1 MTDDVL
7 SLRSIKQPLRAL
19 LYEKLV
25 WKHLLGFGIKQCNG
39 AEEGEIRTVS
49 YHENGNIRTM
59 LGVIGFLV
67 IVEGIAIDFFVAT
80 KSTKLAILLGA
91 VHVMMLLYTVALMRA
106 AKQRPT
112 LVTPNG
118 LLVRTSLLY
127 CCWLPMES
135 IQSLSGLEKE
145 IERVN
150 SPHVLWCALGDQ
162 PNVVIELSKAEEAV
176 LPFGLVRRP
185 NRLYVYVDQPTVL
198 VNDVSRL
205 RGQS

>member
-1 MTDDVL
+1 VTDEVL
-7 SLRSIKQPLRAL
+7 SLRSVKQPLRAL

-25 WKHLLGFGIKQCNG
+25 WKHLLGVGVKHRNR
-39 AEEGEIRTVS
+39 ADEAEIRTFS

-91 VHVMMLLYTVALMRA
+91 LHLMMLLYTVALIRA
-106 AKQRPT
+106 AKQRPI

-127 CCWLPMES
+127 CCWIPVES
-135 IQSLSGLEKE
+135 IQALSGLEKE
-145 IERVN
+145 IERLN
-150 SPHVLWCALGDQ
+150 SPQVLWCALGDQ
-162 PNVVIELSKAEEAV
+162 PNVVIWLAKAEDAV
-176 LPFGLVRRP
+176 LPFGLARRP
-185 NRLYVYVDQPTVL
+185 TTLYLYVDQPTEL

-205 RGQS
+205 RALS